1 MEYTE
6 VFHREEKDGI
16 FYYSSPLL
24 SSFGVVN
31 AFPERAGGFS
41 TGFYA
46 SLNFTVSTGDREETV
61 KRNTAKY
68 LAAFS
73 SSPEKAVRTHQVHGI
88 DILEAGSAAA
98 PAGAGLLSPI
108 APCDGL
114 ITADPDL
121 TLLASSADCS
131 LILLYDPVNRL
142 AAALHAGWRG
152 AAADM
157 AGCGVEAMTA
167 RGARPEDLLAFLPP
181 AIGPC
186 CFETDEDVPD
196 AMRRG
201 FGREADPFLLPLTPG
216 RFKVDLVGINAHA
229 LFRRGLKAEHI
240 EVTRLCS
247 CCHEAFYSHRR
258 SGRKRGLS
266 CALIRIPL

>member
-6 VFHREEKDGI
+6 VLCRREIGGI

-24 SSFGVVN
+24 DSYGVVN
-31 AFPERAGGFS
+31 AFPERSGGFS
-41 TGFYA
+41 AGIYS
-46 SLNFTVSTGDREETV
+46 SLNFTTSTGDAEETV
-61 KRNTAKY
+61 KKNVEKF
-68 LAAFS
+68 LSVFS
-73 SSPEKAVRTHQVHGI
+73 SSPGQAVRTHQIHGV

-98 PAGAGLLSPI
+98 PAGAGLLFPI
-108 APCDGL
+108 APSDGL

-121 TLLASSADCS
+121 TLLAGSADCS
-131 LILLYDPVNRL
+131 LILLYDPVRRL

-152 AAADM
+152 AARDM
-157 AGCGVEAMTA
+157 AGRGVEAMLA

-186 CFETDEDVPD
+186 CFETDGDVPD

-201 FGREADPFLLPLTPG
+201 FGREADPFLVPLTPG
-216 RFKVDLVGINAHA
+216 RYKVDLPAINAHA

-247 CCHEAFYSHRR
+247 CCHEVFYSHRR
-258 SGRKRGLS
+258 DGRRRGLS
-266 CALIRIPL
+266 CALIRIPS